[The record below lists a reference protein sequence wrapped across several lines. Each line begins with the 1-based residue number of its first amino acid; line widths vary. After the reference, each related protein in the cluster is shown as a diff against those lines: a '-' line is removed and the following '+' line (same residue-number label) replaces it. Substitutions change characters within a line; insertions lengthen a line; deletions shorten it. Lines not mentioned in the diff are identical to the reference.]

1 MFDLKILQLEWLR
14 AFWPITQEQHFSQI
28 EDLYRNTVNNI
39 NFHYRTN
46 SGEIND
52 QIFLQIQKTC
62 FRTIFPHFP
71 SFWEGGGGKKSFP
84 KKSGDKVF
92 QYHAKIQRN
101 LMIQFQEKK
110 TNRQQD
116 GRMNRLYFIGPYK
129 GSNKYNCCRLAFN
142 SQIYRRQYRTNQKL
156 LPHSQHAKKQFI
168 HKLILQITA
177 DFRVS

>member
-71 SFWEGGGGKKSFP
+71 SFWEGGGAKKAFP
-84 KKSGDKVF
+84 K
-92 QYHAKIQRN
+92 N
-101 LMIQFQEKK
+101 LAIRFSSIMSK
-110 TNRQQD
+110 
-116 GRMNRLYFIGPYK
+116 
-129 GSNKYNCCRLAFN
+129 
-142 SQIYRRQYRTNQKL
+142 
-156 LPHSQHAKKQFI
+156 
-168 HKLILQITA
+168 
-177 DFRVS
+177 FRET

>member
-1 MFDLKILQLEWLR
+1 MTKFFCKFRKPVLGLFLPISP
-14 AFWPITQEQHFSQI
+14 AFG
-28 EDLYRNTVNNI
+28 N
-39 NFHYRTN
+39 
-46 SGEIND
+46 
-52 QIFLQIQKTC
+52 
-62 FRTIFPHFP
+62 
-71 SFWEGGGGKKSFP
+71 GGGSKKSFP

>member
-1 MFDLKILQLEWLR
+1 MYQHAKFEAGEMFDLKILQLEWLR

-62 FRTIFPHFP
+62 FRTIFAHFP
-71 SFWEGGGGKKSFP
+71 SFWEGGGGKKSVP

-92 QYHAKIQRN
+92 
-101 LMIQFQEKK
+101 
-110 TNRQQD
+110 
-116 GRMNRLYFIGPYK
+116 
-129 GSNKYNCCRLAFN
+129 
-142 SQIYRRQYRTNQKL
+142 
-156 LPHSQHAKKQFI
+156 
-168 HKLILQITA
+168 
-177 DFRVS
+177 

>member
-62 FRTIFPHFP
+62 FRTIFAHFP
-71 SFWEGGGGKKSFP
+71 SFWEGGGAKKAFP
-84 KKSGDKVF
+84 K
-92 QYHAKIQRN
+92 N
-101 LMIQFQEKK
+101 LAIRFSSIMPK
-110 TNRQQD
+110 
-116 GRMNRLYFIGPYK
+116 
-129 GSNKYNCCRLAFN
+129 
-142 SQIYRRQYRTNQKL
+142 
-156 LPHSQHAKKQFI
+156 
-168 HKLILQITA
+168 
-177 DFRVS
+177 FRET

>member
-62 FRTIFPHFP
+62 FRTIFAHFP
-71 SFWEGGGGKKSFP
+71 SFWEGGAKKAFP
-84 KKSGDKVF
+84 K
-92 QYHAKIQRN
+92 N
-101 LMIQFQEKK
+101 LAIRFSSIMPK
-110 TNRQQD
+110 
-116 GRMNRLYFIGPYK
+116 
-129 GSNKYNCCRLAFN
+129 
-142 SQIYRRQYRTNQKL
+142 
-156 LPHSQHAKKQFI
+156 
-168 HKLILQITA
+168 
-177 DFRVS
+177 FRET